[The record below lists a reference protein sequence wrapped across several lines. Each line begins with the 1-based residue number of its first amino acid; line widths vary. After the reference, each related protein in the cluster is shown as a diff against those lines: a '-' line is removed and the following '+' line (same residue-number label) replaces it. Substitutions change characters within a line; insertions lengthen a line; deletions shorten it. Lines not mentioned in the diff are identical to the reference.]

1 MKLALNH
8 QLFLI
13 SLSLRGF
20 ALLEL
25 EVEVSLEDSA
35 VTNGQP
41 QYENHLSQL
50 SGEIFSGA
58 AGGFFIGV
66 QINWLVLHFGSDIL
80 VL

>member
-25 EVEVSLEDSA
+25 EVEVSLVDSA
-35 VTNGQP
+35 VTNGQLL
-41 QYENHLSQL
+41 YANHMSQL
-50 SGEIFSGA
+50 SGETFSGA
-58 AGGFFIGV
+58 AGHISFYWEEKLVGLTF
-66 QINWLVLHFGSDIL
+66 WL
-80 VL
+80 

>member
-25 EVEVSLEDSA
+25 EVKVSLVDSA
-35 VTNGQP
+35 VTNGQL
-41 QYENHLSQL
+41 QNANHESKL
-50 SGEIFSGA
+50 SGETFSGA
-58 AGGFFIGV
+58 AGDMCIHWGDK
-66 QINWLVLHFGSDIL
+66 LVGLTFSL
-80 VL
+80 

>member
-1 MKLALNH
+1 MKIALNH

-58 AGGFFIGV
+58 AGGLFIGE
-66 QINWLVLHFGSDIL
+66 INWLVLHFGSDIL
-80 VL
+80 AL